1 MPWLP
6 LIKVLLSLIW
16 FVGLRASCA
25 FPPSKHVVGSG
36 NLVENYPPLGGQDR
50 LVVAGALL
58 HSCLPLPPF
67 LACLSGL
74 FVRPPALRAP
84 VPVATTRN
92 VLKLIIFKLIMIQGN
107 SFVPPSPLDRTFECD
122 LMGED
127 YSVCPRYRCA
137 NMLAAGARRVS
148 HDRSAELGDCKGA
161 QF

>member
-25 FPPSKHVVGSG
+25 FPPSKHVVDSG
-36 NLVENYPPLGGQDR
+36 NLVENYPPLGGRDR
-50 LVVAGALL
+50 LVIAGALL
-58 HSCLPLPPF
+58 HSCLSLPPF
-67 LACLSGL
+67 VACLSSL
-74 FVRPPALRAP
+74 YVRPPALRAP

-107 SFVPPSPLDRTFECD
+107 TFVLPLPSGRTFESD

-127 YSVCPRYRCA
+127 YRVCPRFRCA
-137 NMLAAGARRVS
+137 NVLAGGARRPDVS
-148 HDRSAELGDCKGA
+148 LSQEC
-161 QF
+161 